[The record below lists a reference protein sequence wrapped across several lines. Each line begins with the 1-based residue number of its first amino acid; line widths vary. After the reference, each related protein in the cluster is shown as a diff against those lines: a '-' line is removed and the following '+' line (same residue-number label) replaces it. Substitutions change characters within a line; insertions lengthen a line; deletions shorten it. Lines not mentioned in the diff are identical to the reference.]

1 MTKTNAIRLLEVAKI
16 PYETREY
23 DNTLTV
29 GTKIAQLLG
38 EDPDRVFKTLV
49 CEDQNHNHFVFCIPV
64 NAELDLKKA
73 AKVSGS
79 KSIDLIPQKQLLPLT
94 GYVHGGCSPIGMKK
108 SFPTFIEETSLLFD
122 SLFVSGGKIG
132 LQLLINTELLI
143 SYTNAITAALIK

>member
-1 MTKTNAIRLLEVAKI
+1 MTKTNAVRLLEVAKI

-49 CEDQNHNHFVFCIPV
+49 CEDRNHNHYVFCIPV